1 MLLRR
6 VSTIVAAIVTFGSP
20 SIFAQLISPPG
31 VVAQTPTTSPRQ
43 NPSKPTGWLQELN
56 LTPQQIQQINAI
68 RKQAKEQI
76 PQKRQ
81 AVRQAQQEL
90 YQLMS
95 GTASTE
101 QVRDKYNQLK
111 TLRQELS
118 DAEFDNTVAIRDVLN
133 TQQRQKFASHM
144 YKR

>member
-6 VSTIVAAIVTFGSP
+6 VSTIVAAIVTLSGA
-20 SIFAQLISPPG
+20 SIFTQVISPPQ

-43 NPSKPTGWLQELN
+43 NPSQPAGWLQELN
-56 LTPQQIQQINAI
+56 LTPQQVQQIKTI
-68 RKQAKEQI
+68 RKQAKDQI
-76 PQKRQ
+76 IQKRL

-90 YQLMS
+90 SDLMA
-95 GTASTE
+95 GNASNE
-101 QVRDKYNQLK
+101 QVHDKYNQLK
-111 TLRQELS
+111 ILRQQLS
-118 DAEFDNTVAIRDVLN
+118 DAEFENTVAIRDILN

>member
-6 VSTIVAAIVTFGSP
+6 VSTIVAAIITFSGA
-20 SIFAQLISPPG
+20 SIFAQVISSPQ
-31 VVAQTPTTSPRQ
+31 VIAQTPTTSPTQ
-43 NPSKPTGWLQELN
+43 NPSKPAGWLQELN
-56 LTPQQIQQINAI
+56 LTPQQIQQIKTI
-68 RKQAKEQI
+68 RKQTKDQI
-76 PQKRQ
+76 TQKRL

-95 GTASTE
+95 GSASTQ

-111 TLRQELS
+111 MLRQELA
-118 DAEFDNTVAIRDVLN
+118 DAEFENTVAIREVLN
-133 TQQRQKFASHM
+133 IQQRQKYASHM